1 MNELV
6 PFERYRIVLY
16 HDYYDTHG
24 ESHRVGEPLCVEY
37 SIMHGERFCSVP
49 IMINEMMD
57 KMKHGLLDLVK
68 KEEK

>member
-1 MNELV
+1 MNEFV

-37 SIMHGERFCSVP
+37 SIMHGKRFALSR
-49 IMINEMMD
+49 
-57 KMKHGLLDLVK
+57 
-68 KEEK
+68 